1 MKKFVL
7 YSLFIWASGFIHAQ
21 NPVSPVYARS
31 NMVSQPGSEIHRA
44 LDNNVNTNYQTRNS
58 QNGIPDV
65 IDFYFANVQDVV
77 KIEYVPRTSGT
88 NGIWTKIDVE
98 YSTQSAPD
106 TFNTVQSGIILANN
120 ASVKTIDLS
129 GQPLT
134 NLRAVRIRVVAGVNN
149 YSSAAEIKFYSTAAQ
164 NTNPI
169 TDCTIQTDEF
179 NALTNAKYMPSGVS
193 VNPPANSAAEGAD
206 KTIDNNPATI
216 YYSGSTGNPFPVNLT
231 YIFTGNNVINA
242 VKYTPRTNG
251 GNGDF
256 GTGEVWYK
264 QTSSSTAVKVADFN
278 CNFSNQATLIPLSQT
293 LTNVA
298 EITVK
303 VLSGENNV
311 ASCAEMEFFNNT
323 QLSLNVYNN
332 IFNSLHSD
340 LKPGITQA
348 DINGISSPFFKGLAQ
363 CLYNNTYNKRFRT
376 QNYVAYPVISSV
388 TAQLK
393 TMGANTCENPT
404 GILFRSGTKAV
415 IFVGA
420 INGATIA
427 LQTLDFAGE
436 NNITKKTY
444 NLSEGLN
451 IIDITADGLG
461 YIDYF
466 NNASGLSPIAVNI
479 TTGMVNGYY
488 DPLIDS
494 DADWQ
499 KNLTNN
505 IYKKYD
511 VKGGYINLNLEKVGL
526 QRQSYLS
533 GQLLAA
539 NYDKIV
545 KKEYELMGLFKYNK
559 VPRNHMFLYTPV
571 GGGLYANSFGAHM
584 GIGNVNDLSDSF
596 DGNALFSN
604 IWGHAHELGHINQV
618 RPAFKWHGMT
628 EVTNNIY
635 SAYCQYL
642 YSTDFPGSTRF
653 DKDVAGYAGYSPNV
667 VGGTYNANINLGQI
681 QGKNVYEIINSDD
694 RPTTRIATIPFWQLM
709 LYYGIGGAAKGRP
722 SLEQRLAGIPASAG
736 QPDTAFWLADLLEI
750 CRTANTSGVSDVQL
764 LLNAVSNICDVV
776 QEDLTD
782 FFVKSGYL
790 RPVDKVV
797 YDYSNKTITI
807 TAQQIANTIAA
818 IKNKNYPM
826 PVSPVINYV
835 STNSIDFVRQQAA
848 LIGTAGVGVT
858 LTPNADPN
866 LVSLKVDAQQWKNV
880 IAFETYHQN
889 TIIDVAIFGTGYAAL
904 DFTKVNYQ
912 QNATSVYAVGY
923 DGNRKL
929 VYPADA
935 TLLADDHKIKNG
947 DVIYPNPVTD
957 VLHISNDDFSQF
969 EIYDIAGRQIIKGS
983 VKERKI
989 ALADLPEGN
998 YTLVLKDKNSYRNFK
1013 FIKK

>member
-1 MKKFVL
+1 MKKLIFCCFL
-7 YSLFIWASGFIHAQ
+7 GLISSYLNAQ
-21 NPVSPVYARS
+21 TQVSPVYAKSSRE
-31 NMVSQPGSEIHRA
+31 SQPGSEIHKA
-44 LDNNVNTNYQTRNS
+44 LDNNVSSNYQTKNS

-98 YSTQSAPD
+98 YSTQNAPN
-106 TFNTVQSGIILANN
+106 TFTAVQSGIIFANN
-120 ASVKTIDLS
+120 SSVKTIDLS

-134 NLRAVRIRVVAGVNN
+134 NLRTVRIRVVAGVNN
-149 YSSAAEIKFYSTAAQ
+149 YSSAAEVKFYSSVAQ

-169 TDCTIQTDEF
+169 IDCTLQTDEF
-179 NALTNAKYMPSGVS
+179 NALTNVKYTPSGVS
-193 VNPPANSAAEGAD
+193 VNPPANSVAEGAD

-216 YYSGSTGNPFPVNLT
+216 YHSNYAGNQFPINLT
-231 YIFTGNNVINA
+231 YTFTGNNTINA
-242 VKYTPRTNG
+242 VQYTPRPNG

-256 GTGEVWYK
+256 GTGEIWYK
-264 QTSSSTAVKVADFN
+264 QTPSSAAVKVADFN
-278 CNFSNQATLIPLSQT
+278 CNFSNSPTLIPLSQT

-303 VLSGENNV
+303 VLSGQNNL
-311 ASCAEMEFFNNT
+311 ASCAEMEFFNNA
-323 QLSLNVYNN
+323 QFSLNQYDS

-340 LKPGITQA
+340 LKPGVTQA
-348 DINGISSPFFKGLAQ
+348 DINGITSPFFKGLAQ

-376 QNYVAYPVISSV
+376 QNYIAYPIISSV

-404 GILFRSGTKAV
+404 GILFETGTKAV
-415 IFVGA
+415 IFVGET
-420 INGATIA
+420 NGASIS
-427 LQTLDFAGE
+427 LQTIDFAGE
-436 NNITKKTY
+436 NNLTKKTY
-444 NLSEGLN
+444 NLTEGLN
-451 IIDITADGLG
+451 IIDITANGLG

-466 NNASGLSPIAVNI
+466 SNSDNLAPITINI
-479 TTGMVNGYY
+479 TTGRVNGYY
-488 DPLIDS
+488 DPTVDS
-494 DADWQ
+494 DTEWQ
-499 KNLTNN
+499 KALTNN
-505 IYKKYD
+505 VYKKYD
-511 VKGGYINLNLEKVGL
+511 VKGTYINLNLEKAGL

-533 GQLLAA
+533 GQQLTM

-559 VPRNHMFLYTPV
+559 VPKNHMFLYTPI
-571 GGGLYANSFGAHM
+571 GGGLYASSFGAHM
-584 GIGNVNDLSDSF
+584 GISNANDLSDSF
-596 DGNALFSN
+596 DAASLFSN

-653 DKDVAGYAGYSPNV
+653 DKDTNGYTGYSPNV
-667 VGGTYNANINLGQI
+667 AGGTYNANINLSQI
-681 QGKNVYEIINSDD
+681 QGKNVYEILNSDD
-694 RPTTRIATIPFWQLM
+694 RQTTRIATIPFWQLM

-722 SLEQRLAGIPASAG
+722 SLEQRLSGTPAASG
-736 QPDTAFWLADLLEI
+736 PDTAFWLADLLEI
-750 CRTANTSGVSDVQL
+750 CRNANTSGVSDVQL

-790 RPVDKVV
+790 RPVDKIV
-797 YDYSNKTITI
+797 YDYSNKTITL
-807 TAQQIANTIAA
+807 TNQQIASTIAA

-826 PVSPVINYV
+826 PASPVINYL
-835 STNSIDFVRQQAA
+835 STNSINFVRQQAPVT
-848 LIGTAGVGVT
+848 GTAMVGVT
-858 LTPNADPN
+858 LNSNADPN
-866 LVSLKVDAQQWKNV
+866 LVSLTVNAQQWQNV
-880 IAFETYHQN
+880 IAFETYNQN
-889 TIIDVAIFGTGYAAL
+889 TIIDVAIFGTGDASL
-904 DFTKVNYQ
+904 NTTKVRYP

-923 DGNRKL
+923 DGTRKR
-929 VYPADA
+929 VYPAE
-935 TLLADDHKIKNG
+935 TSLSVHNNKIKKE
-947 DVIYPNPVTD
+947 DIIYPNPVTD
-957 VLHISNDDFSQF
+957 VLHISNNDFSEF
-969 EIYDIAGRQIIKGS
+969 EIYDMAGRQIINGL

-989 ALADLPEGN
+989 TVSDLPKGT
-998 YTLVLKDKNSYRNFK
+998 YTLILKSKNNSHTFR